1 MATNNEMWVSRD
13 NYRKTKVVSA
23 DLPPLADGEVLVAI
37 DKFGLTANNVSYAV
51 SGDMIGYWGYYPVTD
66 SSEENWGKVPVWGCA
81 SVIESNCND
90 IPPGERL
97 WGFFPMASHVTLQ
110 PGKITTDQF
119 MDIANHRKDL
129 PALYN
134 SYRRTKA
141 EPELLQKL
149 ENERCLLF
157 PLFITG
163 WVLYDYLLD
172 NHVFGA
178 QQIIV
183 GSVSS
188 KTGFSLAKFLHAE
201 PSIKAKIIG
210 VTSERNVN
218 FVESLGACD
227 QIVTYGNETEIDAS
241 IPSVY
246 VDMSGDTALTARL
259 HNHLQE
265 NMVESAMV
273 GASHWEAGGRQA
285 ELPGAKP
292 TFFFAPGHI
301 AKRDKEWG
309 TGATMMKAMIAG
321 AGVAQDI
328 KAAMAVDWTT
338 TPSDLQTLWADLL
351 DNKIP
356 PSRGLM
362 VSLLPKD

>member
-1 MATNNEMWVSRD
+1 MVTNNEMWVNRE
-13 NYRKTKVVSA
+13 NYRETKVVA
-23 DLPPLADGEVLVAI
+23 TDLPPLTDGEVLVAI

-51 SGDMIGYWGYYPVTD
+51 SGDIIGYWGYYPVTNNT
-66 SSEENWGKVPVWGCA
+66 EENWGKVPVWGCA
-81 SVIESNCND
+81 TVIESNSDD
-90 IPPGERL
+90 IATGERL
-97 WGFFPMASHVTLQ
+97 WGFFPMASHVTLK

-119 MDIANHRKDL
+119 MDITDHRKDL

-134 SYRRTKA
+134 GYRRTKA

-157 PLFITG
+157 PLFMTG

-172 NHVFGA
+172 NDLFGA
-178 QQIIV
+178 EQIIV

-201 PSIKAKIIG
+201 LSIKAKIIG
-210 VTSERNVN
+210 VTSERNIG

-241 IPSVY
+241 KPSAY

-273 GASHWEAGGRQA
+273 GASHWEAGGKQQQ
-285 ELPGAKP
+285 LPGAKP

-301 AKRDKEWG
+301 GKRDKEWG

-321 AGVAQDI
+321 AGVAEEI
-328 KAAMAVDWTT
+328 KSTMTVDWTN
-338 TPSDLQTLWADLL
+338 TPAGLQTLWVDLL
-351 DNKIP
+351 DNNIP

-362 VSLLPKD
+362 VSLLANN